1 MAVEKMSLAKA
12 LNESLRKALDTD
24 PKVLIMG
31 EDVGKLGGVFRI
43 TDGLQKDFGE
53 GRVIDTPL
61 AESGIVGTAIGLAL
75 RGYRPI
81 VEIQFDGFVFPAYDQ
96 IVTQLAK
103 MHARALGKVKMP
115 VVIRIPYGG
124 GIGAVEHHSES
135 PEALF
140 AHVAGLKVVSPSN
153 ASDAYWMMQ
162 QAVQSDDPI
171 IFFEPKRRYWDKG
184 ELDTESIPGPL
195 HKAAVA
201 REGSDLTLVAYGPM
215 VKVCLE
221 AAAAA
226 QEEGKSVEVLDLR
239 SMSPIDFD
247 AVQASVEKTG
257 LLVVVH
263 EAPVFYGSGAE
274 IAARITER
282 CFYHLEAPV
291 LRVGGYHAPTRR
303 PGWRTSTCRV
313 STGCSMPSTARW
325 RTEERVVTTMTETS
339 ARFREF
345 KMPDVGE
352 GLTEAEILKWF
363 VQPGDTVTDGQ
374 VVCEVETAK
383 AAVELPIPF
392 DGVVHELRFPE
403 GTTVDV
409 GEVIIAVDV
418 APGSGDAP
426 AEPEPVQE
434 AVAEPAA
441 EEAPKGRQPVLVGY
455 GVAESSTKRRARKG
469 AEIPGPAAAAA
480 QAEINGHRA
489 KVAESRPLA
498 KPPVRKLA
506 KDLGID
512 LATVTPT
519 GEGGVITRED
529 VHAAAAPAP
538 AEAPVRAEEAVAAP
552 APVEAVAPVGRETR
566 IPVKGVR
573 KAIAQAMVGSA
584 FTAPHVTEFVT
595 VDVTRTMKLVA
606 ELKEDK
612 DMAGVRVN
620 PLLVIAK
627 ALLVAIKRNPA
638 VNAAWDEANQEIVQ
652 KHYVNLGIA
661 AATPRGLIVPNIKDA
676 HDKTLPELGAALAD
690 LVSTAREGKTSPAAM
705 AGGTV
710 TITNVGVF
718 GVDTGTP
725 ILNPGE
731 SAILAVGAIKLQPWV
746 HKGKVKPRQVTTLA
760 LSFDHRLV
768 DGELGSKVLA
778 DVAAILEQPK
788 RLITWG

>member
-1 MAVEKMSLAKA
+1 M
-12 LNESLRKALDTD
+12 
-24 PKVLIMG
+24 
-31 EDVGKLGGVFRI
+31 
-43 TDGLQKDFGE
+43 
-53 GRVIDTPL
+53 
-61 AESGIVGTAIGLAL
+61 
-75 RGYRPI
+75 
-81 VEIQFDGFVFPAYDQ
+81 
-96 IVTQLAK
+96 
-103 MHARALGKVKMP
+103 
-115 VVIRIPYGG
+115 
-124 GIGAVEHHSES
+124 
-135 PEALF
+135 
-140 AHVAGLKVVSPSN
+140 
-153 ASDAYWMMQ
+153 
-162 QAVQSDDPI
+162 
-171 IFFEPKRRYWDKG
+171 
-184 ELDTESIPGPL
+184 
-195 HKAAVA
+195 
-201 REGSDLTLVAYGPM
+201 
-215 VKVCLE
+215 
-221 AAAAA
+221 
-226 QEEGKSVEVLDLR
+226 
-239 SMSPIDFD
+239 
-247 AVQASVEKTG
+247 
-257 LLVVVH
+257 
-263 EAPVFYGSGAE
+263 
-274 IAARITER
+274 
-282 CFYHLEAPV
+282 
-291 LRVGGYHAPTRR
+291 
-303 PGWRTSTCRV
+303 
-313 STGCSMPSTARW
+313 
-325 RTEERVVTTMTETS
+325 TTMTQTS

-392 DGVVHELRFPE
+392 DGVVHELRFSE

-409 GEVIIAVDV
+409 GQVIITVDV
-418 APGSGDAP
+418 APGSEEEAP
-426 AEPEPVQE
+426 VPAPVQE
-434 AVAEPAA
+434 PVEAPAPVS
-441 EEAPKGRQPVLVGY
+441 EEPKGRTPVLVGY
-455 GVAESSTKRRARKG
+455 GVAESSTKRRPRKG
-469 AEIPGPAAAAA
+469 AAAPEAAAVAA
-480 QAEINGHRA
+480 AVQAELNGHGSPA
-489 KVAESRPLA
+489 PVVAEAPVGRPLA

-512 LATVTPT
+512 LATVVPT
-519 GEGGVITRED
+519 GKDGIITRED
-529 VHAAAAPAP
+529 VHAAAAPAASP
-538 AEAPVRAEEAVAAP
+538 AAPVAPEAP
-552 APVEAVAPVGRETR
+552 APSVSEPAAVAVEVPASARETR

-595 VDVTRTMKLVA
+595 IDVTRTMKLVA

-612 DMAGVRVN
+612 EMAGVRVN
-620 PLLVIAK
+620 PLLIIAK
-627 ALLVAIKRNPA
+627 ALLVAIKRNPE

-676 HDKTLPELGAALAD
+676 HDKTLPQLAAALGE
-690 LVSTAREGKTSPAAM
+690 LVSTARDGKTSPAAM

-788 RLITWG
+788 RLITWA

>member
-1 MAVEKMSLAKA
+1 MT
-12 LNESLRKALDTD
+12 DT
-24 PKVLIMG
+24 
-31 EDVGKLGGVFRI
+31 
-43 TDGLQKDFGE
+43 
-53 GRVIDTPL
+53 
-61 AESGIVGTAIGLAL
+61 
-75 RGYRPI
+75 
-81 VEIQFDGFVFPAYDQ
+81 
-96 IVTQLAK
+96 
-103 MHARALGKVKMP
+103 
-115 VVIRIPYGG
+115 
-124 GIGAVEHHSES
+124 
-135 PEALF
+135 
-140 AHVAGLKVVSPSN
+140 SN
-153 ASDAYWMMQ
+153 A
-162 QAVQSDDPI
+162 
-171 IFFEPKRRYWDKG
+171 
-184 ELDTESIPGPL
+184 
-195 HKAAVA
+195 
-201 REGSDLTLVAYGPM
+201 
-215 VKVCLE
+215 
-221 AAAAA
+221 
-226 QEEGKSVEVLDLR
+226 
-239 SMSPIDFD
+239 
-247 AVQASVEKTG
+247 
-257 LLVVVH
+257 
-263 EAPVFYGSGAE
+263 
-274 IAARITER
+274 
-282 CFYHLEAPV
+282 
-291 LRVGGYHAPTRR
+291 
-303 PGWRTSTCRV
+303 
-313 STGCSMPSTARW
+313 
-325 RTEERVVTTMTETS
+325 

-409 GEVIIAVDV
+409 GQVIIAVDV
-418 APGSGDAP
+418 APGSGDDAP
-426 AEPEPVQE
+426 APAAAPAAAEPTPAAEPE
-434 AVAEPAA
+434 A
-441 EEAPKGRQPVLVGY
+441 EAPKARQPVLVGY

-469 AEIPGPAAAAA
+469 TEAAPAAAATA
-480 QAEINGHRA
+480 IQGEMNGHGTGHTA
-489 KVAESRPLA
+489 VAEARPLA

-519 GEGGVITRED
+519 GEGGIVTRED
-529 VHAAAAPAP
+529 VHAAATPTPAPAP
-538 AEAPVRAEEAVAAP
+538 AQPEAP
-552 APVEAVAPVGRETR
+552 APVVAPAQAVAPSVTARETR

-620 PLLVIAK
+620 PLLIIAK
-627 ALLVAIKRNPA
+627 ALLVAIKRNPE

-676 HDKTLPELGAALAD
+676 HDQTLPQLAASLGE

>member
-1 MAVEKMSLAKA
+1 M
-12 LNESLRKALDTD
+12 
-24 PKVLIMG
+24 
-31 EDVGKLGGVFRI
+31 
-43 TDGLQKDFGE
+43 
-53 GRVIDTPL
+53 
-61 AESGIVGTAIGLAL
+61 
-75 RGYRPI
+75 
-81 VEIQFDGFVFPAYDQ
+81 
-96 IVTQLAK
+96 
-103 MHARALGKVKMP
+103 
-115 VVIRIPYGG
+115 
-124 GIGAVEHHSES
+124 
-135 PEALF
+135 
-140 AHVAGLKVVSPSN
+140 
-153 ASDAYWMMQ
+153 
-162 QAVQSDDPI
+162 
-171 IFFEPKRRYWDKG
+171 
-184 ELDTESIPGPL
+184 
-195 HKAAVA
+195 
-201 REGSDLTLVAYGPM
+201 
-215 VKVCLE
+215 
-221 AAAAA
+221 
-226 QEEGKSVEVLDLR
+226 
-239 SMSPIDFD
+239 
-247 AVQASVEKTG
+247 
-257 LLVVVH
+257 
-263 EAPVFYGSGAE
+263 
-274 IAARITER
+274 
-282 CFYHLEAPV
+282 
-291 LRVGGYHAPTRR
+291 
-303 PGWRTSTCRV
+303 
-313 STGCSMPSTARW
+313 
-325 RTEERVVTTMTETS
+325 TTMTDTS
-339 ARFREF
+339 NAARFREF

-352 GLTEAEILKWF
+352 GLTEAEILKWY

-409 GEVIIAVDV
+409 GQVIIAVDV
-418 APGSGDAP
+418 APGSGDAAP
-426 AEPEPVQE
+426 APAAAPVAEPEPS
-434 AVAEPAA
+434 EP
-441 EEAPKGRQPVLVGY
+441 EAPKGRQPVLVGY
-455 GVAESSTKRRARKG
+455 GVSESSTKRRARKG
-469 AEIPGPAAAAA
+469 AAASVPAAAAA
-480 QAEINGHRA
+480 IQVEMNGHGA
-489 KVAESRPLA
+489 VVPESRPLA

-512 LATVTPT
+512 LATVVPT
-519 GEGGVITRED
+519 GEGGIITRED
-529 VHAAAAPAP
+529 VHAAATPVPAQAPAPVAAAVAAEVEAPAP
-538 AEAPVRAEEAVAAP
+538 AVVAP
-552 APVEAVAPVGRETR
+552 AGARETR

-620 PLLVIAK
+620 PLLIIAK
-627 ALLVAIKRNPA
+627 ALLVAIKRNPE

-676 HDKTLPELGAALAD
+676 HDKTLPQLAAALGE
-690 LVSTAREGKTSPAAM
+690 LVSTARDGKTSPAAM

-788 RLITWG
+788 RLITWA

>member
-1 MAVEKMSLAKA
+1 M
-12 LNESLRKALDTD
+12 
-24 PKVLIMG
+24 
-31 EDVGKLGGVFRI
+31 
-43 TDGLQKDFGE
+43 
-53 GRVIDTPL
+53 
-61 AESGIVGTAIGLAL
+61 
-75 RGYRPI
+75 
-81 VEIQFDGFVFPAYDQ
+81 
-96 IVTQLAK
+96 TQ
-103 MHARALGKVKMP
+103 
-115 VVIRIPYGG
+115 
-124 GIGAVEHHSES
+124 
-135 PEALF
+135 
-140 AHVAGLKVVSPSN
+140 
-153 ASDAYWMMQ
+153 
-162 QAVQSDDPI
+162 
-171 IFFEPKRRYWDKG
+171 
-184 ELDTESIPGPL
+184 
-195 HKAAVA
+195 
-201 REGSDLTLVAYGPM
+201 
-215 VKVCLE
+215 
-221 AAAAA
+221 
-226 QEEGKSVEVLDLR
+226 
-239 SMSPIDFD
+239 
-247 AVQASVEKTG
+247 
-257 LLVVVH
+257 
-263 EAPVFYGSGAE
+263 
-274 IAARITER
+274 
-282 CFYHLEAPV
+282 
-291 LRVGGYHAPTRR
+291 
-303 PGWRTSTCRV
+303 
-313 STGCSMPSTARW
+313 
-325 RTEERVVTTMTETS
+325 TS

-392 DGVVHELRFPE
+392 DGVVHELRFSE

-409 GEVIIAVDV
+409 GQVIITVDV
-418 APGSGDAP
+418 APGSDEEAP
-426 AEPEPVQE
+426 APAPVQE
-434 AVAEPAA
+434 PVDEPDASA
-441 EEAPKGRQPVLVGY
+441 EEPKGRTPVLVGY
-455 GVAESSTKRRARKG
+455 GVAESSTKRRPRKG
-469 AEIPGPAAAAA
+469 AAAPEAAAVAA
-480 QAEINGHRA
+480 AVQAELNGHA
-489 KVAESRPLA
+489 APAPSVLEDPVGRPLA

-512 LATVTPT
+512 LATVVPT
-519 GEGGVITRED
+519 GKDGIITRED
-529 VHAAAAPAP
+529 VHAAAAPA
-538 AEAPVRAEEAVAAP
+538 AVAAVAPSAP
-552 APVEAVAPVGRETR
+552 APSVSEPVAAAAVEVTSSARETR

-595 VDVTRTMKLVA
+595 IDVTRTMKLVA

-620 PLLVIAK
+620 PLLIIAK
-627 ALLVAIKRNPA
+627 ALLVAIKRNPE

-676 HDKTLPELGAALAD
+676 HDKTLPQLAAALGE
-690 LVSTAREGKTSPAAM
+690 LVTTARDGKTSPAAM

-788 RLITWG
+788 RLITWA